1 MKPEEL
7 WRSTGRWLEG
17 DGGVAEIVL
26 SSRARLARNLSAF
39 PFQAKITPEDQNRI
53 LEMVEG
59 ALAELSVVLGGN
71 FLRIDQLTPN
81 QIQALSERH
90 LISPD
95 FVTARNPRGVFI
107 GADQSQSVMVNEED
121 HLRFQV
127 LTSGLELELA
137 YRLVNEIDDELGSR
151 LEFAFS
157 DQLGYLTACPTNLG
171 TGLRASILVHI
182 PGLAFTKEAERVLR
196 GAMQIGFSVRG
207 LYGEGSEAKGHFFQL
222 SNQVTLGSSEAEIIE
237 STLRVGRQIIELE
250 RRAEEWLLEKAR
262 AEIEDKIFR
271 AWAILNNARVLTS
284 EEVINLSSAVR
295 FGVAFNLLQD
305 VKLSTLNRLLILSQ
319 PASLQLY
326 YGEELEPRERD
337 ERRAQFV
344 RECLKSPES

>member
-7 WRSTGRWLEG
+7 WRSTGRWLKGHG
-17 DGGVAEIVL
+17 DAAEIVL
-26 SSRARLARNLSAF
+26 SSRVRLARNLADI
-39 PFQAKITPEDQNRI
+39 PFQVKATPEDQNRI
-53 LEMVEG
+53 LEVVEG
-59 ALAELSVVLGGN
+59 VLAELPTVADGN
-71 FLRIDQLTPN
+71 FLRLDQLTPL
-81 QIQALSERH
+81 QVQALSERH

-107 GADQSQSVMVNEED
+107 GSDQSQSVMVNEED

-127 LTSGLELELA
+127 LTSGLELDLA
-137 YRLVNEIDDELGSR
+137 YRLVNELDDGFGSQ
-151 LEFAFS
+151 LDFAFS

-182 PGLAFTKEAERVLR
+182 PGLVITKEAERVLR
-196 GAMQIGFSVRG
+196 GVMQIGFSVRG

-222 SNQVTLGSSEAEIIE
+222 SNQVTLSSSESEILE
-237 STLRVGRQIIELE
+237 ATLRVGRQILELE
-250 RRAEEWLLEKAR
+250 RRAEEWLIEKAR
-262 AEIEDKIFR
+262 VEIEDKIFR
-271 AWAILNNARVLTS
+271 AWAILNNARLLSS
-284 EEVINLSSAVR
+284 EEVINLSSAAR
-295 FGVAFNLLQD
+295 LGVALKLLPD
-305 VKLSTLNRLLILSQ
+305 AELAPLNRLLILSQ

-344 RECLKSPES
+344 RECLKTPD